1 MIWIYCHFD
10 FLLTGVDSELL
21 GVYLCKSRRNVSKSG
36 QFDLPINKKFFSNN
50 LCIFVQTA
58 ISVIAKTCIT
68 QNYKKPC

>member
-21 GVYLCKSRRNVSKSG
+21 GVYLYKSRRNVSKNG
-36 QFDLPINKKFFSNN
+36 QFDLPINKKFFSKFMY
-50 LCIFVQTA
+50 FVQTA